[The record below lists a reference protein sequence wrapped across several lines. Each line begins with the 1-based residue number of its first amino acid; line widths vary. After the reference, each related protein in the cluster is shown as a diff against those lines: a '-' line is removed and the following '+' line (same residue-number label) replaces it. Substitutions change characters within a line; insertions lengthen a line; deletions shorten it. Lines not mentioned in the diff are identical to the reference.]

1 LLEPSNCYK
10 TKHERAHVT
19 GCVKWEQHSYIRVRP
34 RQLVFVLFL
43 FGLLCGRSFS
53 EHLLCCMLL
62 CIWTRSSFSSAPRRL
77 LKLITHSD
85 QRHTLIPPLLIKSF
99 TSETIMSDKK
109 RKATSAP
116 AGKEPTAKQQKLV
129 PGKEG
134 KKERAEGW
142 LQEQLREQRSEKKEM
157 KFHKKRLQ
165 FISDTEKIK
174 QGSEG
179 VLYWMSRDHRVQDN
193 WALIHA
199 QRLALKEKLPLHIC
213 FCLVVPKS
221 ELSTLRHYSFLLKGL
236 EEVAKECKALD
247 IQFHLLRGSAGEV
260 LPGFV
265 SDRSLGAVVTDFYP
279 LREPLQQLEDV
290 KKKLPKDIPLIQVDA
305 HNIVP
310 CWVASP
316 KLEYAARTIRSKI
329 TKLLP
334 EFLTDF
340 PLVEKHPY
348 TATRTAKPFDW
359 AKTLA
364 SLQVDRTVGEPKWAT
379 PGTKG
384 GMAMLESFIDVR
396 LKLFDT
402 LRNDPNAAALSSLSP
417 WIRFGHVSA
426 QRVALQ
432 VQRSGKSSGQSVAS
446 FIEELVVRRELT
458 DNFCFYNKK
467 YDRKTLKDHAKDK
480 RPYLYTRQQLEEAK
494 THDKLWNAAQYQM
507 VIEGKMHG
515 FLRMYWAKKI
525 LEWTSS
531 PEEAL
536 SIALYLNDRYE
547 LDGQDPNGF
556 VGCMWSICGIHDQGW
571 AERPVFGKIR
581 YMNYKGCTRKFDVA
595 RFERT
600 VTSGGGGDMIH
611 KVLRWVICNVERI
624 CQLLE

>member
-1 LLEPSNCYK
+1 
-10 TKHERAHVT
+10 
-19 GCVKWEQHSYIRVRP
+19 
-34 RQLVFVLFL
+34 
-43 FGLLCGRSFS
+43 
-53 EHLLCCMLL
+53 MLQ
-62 CIWTRSSFSSAPRRL
+62 CIWRSSSFSFAPRLVLRL
-77 LKLITHSD
+77 VSYSK
-85 QRHTLIPPLLIKSF
+85 F
-99 TSETIMSDKK
+99 TSALSYPTESSTAPVIMSDKK
-109 RKATSAP
+109 RKAP
-116 AGKEPTAKQQKLV
+116 AASKEPSAKLQKLTPV
-129 PGKEG
+129 KE
-134 KKERAEGW
+134 KQAKAEGW
-142 LQEQLREQRSEKKEM
+142 LQEHLKQQRTEMNDM
-157 KFHKKRLQ
+157 KFNKKRRQ
-165 FISDTEKIK
+165 FISDAEKIK

-179 VLYWMSRDHRVQDN
+179 VLYWMSRDQRVQDN

-199 QRLALKEKLPLHIC
+199 QRLAVKENLPLHVC

-221 ELSTLRHYSFLLKGL
+221 ELSTLRHYSFMLKGL
-236 EEVAKECKALD
+236 AEVAKECKKLD
-247 IQFHLLRGSAGEV
+247 IQFHLLRGSPGDV

-265 SDRSLGAVVTDFYP
+265 SDRGLGAVVTDFSP
-279 LREPLQQLEDV
+279 LREPRQWLEDV
-290 KKKLPKDIPLIQVDA
+290 KKKLSKGIPLIQVDA

-316 KLEYAARTIRSKI
+316 KQEYAARTIRGKI

-334 EFLTDF
+334 EYLTDF

-348 TATRTAKPFDW
+348 TATRTAKHIDW
-359 AKTLA
+359 DETLT
-364 SLQVDRTVGEPKWAT
+364 SLKVDRTVGETEWAK
-379 PGTKG
+379 PGTKAG
-384 GMAMLESFIDVR
+384 IAMLESFIDVR

-402 LRNDPNAAALSSLSP
+402 QRNDPNAPALSQLSP
-417 WIRFGHVSA
+417 WIRFGHLSA

-432 VQRSGKSSGQSVAS
+432 VQHSGRKAGVSVAS
-446 FIEELVVRRELT
+446 YIEELVVRRELT

-467 YDRKTLKDHAKDK
+467 YDSVEGAYEWAQKTLKDHAKDK
-480 RPYLYTRQQLEEAK
+480 RPYLYSREQLEKAK

-571 AERPVFGKIR
+571 AERPIFGKIR
-581 YMNYKGCTRKFDVA
+581 YMNYKGCLRKFDVP
-595 RFERT
+595 RFER
-600 VTSGGGGDMIH
+600 
-611 KVLRWVICNVERI
+611 KYCPKNL
-624 CQLLE
+624 

>member
-1 LLEPSNCYK
+1 
-10 TKHERAHVT
+10 
-19 GCVKWEQHSYIRVRP
+19 
-34 RQLVFVLFL
+34 
-43 FGLLCGRSFS
+43 
-53 EHLLCCMLL
+53 MLL
-62 CIWTRSSFSSAPRRL
+62 CIWRSSSFSSAPRRL
-77 LKLITHSD
+77 LRLVIHSNLRPCLINSLFT
-85 QRHTLIPPLLIKSF
+85 KSF
-99 TSETIMSDKK
+99 TSETIMSDRK

-116 AGKEPTAKQQKLV
+116 AGKKPTAKQQKLV
-129 PGKEG
+129 PLKEEKKEE
-134 KKERAEGW
+134 KKERAGGW
-142 LQEQLREQRSEKKEM
+142 LQEKLKQRRTEKKEM
-157 KFHKKRLQ
+157 KFNKKRLR
-165 FISDTEKIK
+165 FVSDTEKIK

-193 WALIHA
+193 WALIRA
-199 QRLALKEKLPLHIC
+199 QQLAVKENLPLHVC
-213 FCLVVPKS
+213 VCLVVPKS
-221 ELSTLRHYSFLLKGL
+221 ELSTLRHYSFMLKGL
-236 EEVAKECKALD
+236 KEVAKQCKALD
-247 IQFHLLRGSAGEV
+247 IQFHLLHGSAGEV

-265 SDRSLGAVVTDFYP
+265 SDRSLGAVVTDFSP
-279 LREPLQQLEDV
+279 LREPLQWLEDV
-290 KKKLPKDIPLIQVDA
+290 KKGLPKDIPLIQVDA

-316 KLEYAARTIRSKI
+316 KLEYAARTIRRKI
-329 TKLLP
+329 TELLP
-334 EFLTDF
+334 EFLTEF
-340 PLVEKHPY
+340 PPVEKHPY
-348 TATRTAKPFDW
+348 TATRTAKPVDW
-359 AKTLA
+359 DKTLV
-364 SLQVDRTVGEPKWAT
+364 SLQVDRTVGEPEWAT

-384 GMAMLESFIDVR
+384 GIAMLESFIDVR

-402 LRNDPNAAALSSLSP
+402 KRNDPNADALSHLSP
-417 WIRFGHVSA
+417 WIRFGHLSA

-432 VQRSGKSSGQSVAS
+432 VQHSGKKAGQSVSS

-467 YDRKTLKDHAKDK
+467 YDSVEGASEWAQKTLEVHAEDN

-507 VIEGKMHG
+507 VSEGKMHG

-531 PEEAL
+531 PKEAL

-571 AERPVFGKIR
+571 RERAVFGKIR

-595 RFERT
+595 QFER
-600 VTSGGGGDMIH
+600 
-611 KVLRWVICNVERI
+611 KYCPKKL
-624 CQLLE
+624 